1 MNLTNWTE
9 NYAVGSFESIKLF
22 FIKYFQSPVPWTWAN
37 SAAFW
42 RLTRGR
48 VWRFLLADGAV
59 VVLAGDVYD
68 AVLTVD
74 DDEDE
79 AVEFSSSNCCTCRIS
94 TYSSRFCDADD
105 VDEAAAAAEINEEF
119 GRLPLNDD

>member
-1 MNLTNWTE
+1 
-9 NYAVGSFESIKLF
+9 
-22 FIKYFQSPVPWTWAN
+22 
-37 SAAFW
+37 
-42 RLTRGR
+42 
-48 VWRFLLADGAV
+48 LLADGVV

-79 AVEFSSSNCCTCRIS
+79 AVEFSSSNCCTCKIS
-94 TYSSRFCDADD
+94 TYSSRLFCDADDD

-119 GRLPLNDD
+119 GRLPFC